1 MAIPIRT
8 TSRQLGALVR
18 WMYLAVILLGLLTWW
33 WPDYGAWGALTV
45 SLLITLLLWLC
56 WQTVSVNR
64 TVPGHPVYLTL
75 LVPAAILTYHLTQ
88 TGFSKTPVTSA
99 SINGALNISL
109 LLHLAMLGLGIML
122 SQSLLRRAVTR
133 AGVVRICGA
142 AMIAGGVLAGFR
154 NDAEPVHQAMALVGY
169 AGVAVFLEPTWRP
182 SISSVG
188 QGFAPSPYRGLLQ
201 IISLFVAAAACG
213 LLAWCSP
220 SAAVLAAGGT
230 GITLVAASAIF
241 SRRSRKLLFV
251 GAALVIGS
259 GLGALCGIPLPQ
271 AVSFDGPLLGSGER
285 AFGLIA
291 TSEGQVLQAVSAT
304 DSGLHVLC
312 RTIGAWG
319 AMLTVAG
326 FAVCLVMFL
335 VRARRDHA
343 GDKAKCVAW
352 TVAALLSAAAMLDR
366 GGLFIPSIVL
376 AFGLTWGLAAEAAG
390 RSSRPRPGVTV
401 LVAIGAIMVL
411 IGVARSGGLIIWS
424 MEAIWPQQ
432 DVDKLL
438 HAIFGLILSMTS
450 AWLLGSRNLRRG
462 LAAIVLACLVG
473 IAGEVIQYI
482 TVTGRHFEW
491 SDWGAHAA
499 GCIAATIPYLLCI
512 GARQCESTDATGRD
526 RPIRD
531 PYAA

>member
-1 MAIPIRT
+1 MAIPIGT

-45 SLLITLLLWLC
+45 GLLITLLLWLC

-64 TVPGHPVYLTL
+64 TVPGHPVYLAL

-88 TGFSKTPVTSA
+88 TGFSRTPGDYTLVS
-99 SINGALNISL
+99 GALNISL
-109 LLHLAMLGLGIML
+109 LLHMAMLGLGIML

-201 IISLFVAAAACG
+201 IISLALAAAACG

-220 SAAVLAAGGT
+220 GAAVLAAGGT

-251 GAALVIGS
+251 GAALVIGG

-271 AVSFDGPLLGSGER
+271 AVSLDGPLLGSGER
-285 AFGLIA
+285 AFGLFA
-291 TSEGQVLQAVSAT
+291 TNEGQVLQAVSAT

-312 RTIGAWG
+312 RTIGPWG

-352 TVAALLSAAAMLDR
+352 TVAAMLSAAAMLDR
-366 GGLFIPSIVL
+366 GGLFIPSVVL

-401 LVAIGAIMVL
+401 LVAIGAIMAL
-411 IGVARSGGLIIWS
+411 IGVTRSGGLIIWS
-424 MEAIWPQQ
+424 VEAIWPEQG
-432 DVDKLL
+432 VDKLL
-438 HAIFGLILSMTS
+438 HAIFGLILSMTM
-450 AWLLGSRNLRRG
+450 AWLLGSRNIRRG

-473 IAGEVIQYI
+473 IVGEMIQYM
-482 TVTGRHFEW
+482 TVTDRKFEW
-491 SDWGAHAA
+491 ADWGAHTA
-499 GCIAATIPYLLCI
+499 GCIAAMIPYLLCI
-512 GARQCESTDATGRD
+512 GARQCESIDATGQG
-526 RPIRD
+526 PPTRD